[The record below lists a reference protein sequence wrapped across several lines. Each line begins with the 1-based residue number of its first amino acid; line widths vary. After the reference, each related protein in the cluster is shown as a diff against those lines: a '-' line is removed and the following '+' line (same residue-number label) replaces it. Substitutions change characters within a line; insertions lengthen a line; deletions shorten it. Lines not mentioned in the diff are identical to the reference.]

1 MSSAGADNVNFDP
14 DNNVFTVK
22 DAKFYLPLVTLSA
35 KDNQNLSKR
44 LSQRFQRSVYWNE
57 YKTKNHNKYTTN
69 EYRYFLEPNFVGFNR
84 LFALVYVNQHA
95 NAKIPKAQKYCLPKD
110 IIKSYN
116 IIINEKNF
124 MTSQSIPDISEN
136 YPRY

>member
-1 MSSAGADNVNFDP
+1 MSSAGADNANFDP
-14 DNNVFTVK
+14 DNIVFTVK
-22 DAKFYLPLVTLSA
+22 DAKFYVPVVTLSA

-57 YKTKNHNKYTTN
+57 YKTKNRNKYTTN
-69 EYRYFLEPNFVGFNR
+69 KYRYFLEPNFVGVNR

-116 IIINEKNF
+116 IIINEETF
-124 MTSQSIPDISEN
+124 MIGQSTSNISEN

>member
-1 MSSAGADNVNFDP
+1 MSSAGADNANFDP
-14 DNNVFTVK
+14 DNIVFTAK
-22 DAKFYLPLVTLSA
+22 DAKCYVPVVTLSA

-69 EYRYFLEPNFVGFNR
+69 KYRYFLEPNFVGVNR

-116 IIINEKNF
+116 IIINEKTF
-124 MTSQSIPDISEN
+124 MISQSISNISEN